1 MLWRKESSVAPAVRT
16 PSEVE
21 LRAEGI
27 LGQFEGDPV
36 TAVGMSFTN
45 VAGAMNESLEVEP
58 HLMHKGETC
67 FVVLRCDCVSVQFPN
82 VKGNEDQ
89 SRRVQVMRV
98 TDATVLR
105 EAPATVQRAI
115 DRMRAEI
122 QARRDAEDGQGRL
135 MGDERL

>member
-1 MLWRKESSVAPAVRT
+1 M
-16 PSEVE
+16 
-21 LRAEGI
+21 
-27 LGQFEGDPV
+27 
-36 TAVGMSFTN
+36 
-45 VAGAMNESLEVEP
+45 
-58 HLMHKGETC
+58 
-67 FVVLRCDCVSVQFPN
+67 SVQFPN